1 MPFTRSRTLTCVV
14 ALTVV
19 GFSQHSPANPVTC
32 SEKYNQYVQ
41 AQVTWQQESAAR
53 AVQLLPEHT
62 DRIHL
67 YRDVQLTAIER
78 RKLAV
83 DISLENFPDRVETWG
98 SINRW
103 IELSPEFE
111 AELAKL
117 SPEFEQLT
125 KKYQQQIAHPASEND
140 AAFSQTFRRT
150 VTADADFMQLMDDF
164 NVKSREL
171 NTLACQK

>member
-1 MPFTRSRTLTCVV
+1 MPFKRSRTLTSVV
-14 ALTVV
+14 ALSVI
-19 GFSQHSPANPVTC
+19 GFSQNSLANPVTC

-62 DRIHL
+62 DRIHQ

-83 DISLENFPDRVETWG
+83 DITLDKYPDRVATWG

-103 IELSPEFE
+103 VELSPEFE
-111 AELAKL
+111 AELAQL
-117 SPEFEQLT
+117 SPEFQQLT
-125 KKYQQQIAHPASEND
+125 EKYQQQISQPASEND
-140 AAFSQTFRRT
+140 ADFSQTFRRT
-150 VTADADFMQLMDDF
+150 VTADAEFMQLMDDF

-171 NTLACQK
+171 NNLACQK